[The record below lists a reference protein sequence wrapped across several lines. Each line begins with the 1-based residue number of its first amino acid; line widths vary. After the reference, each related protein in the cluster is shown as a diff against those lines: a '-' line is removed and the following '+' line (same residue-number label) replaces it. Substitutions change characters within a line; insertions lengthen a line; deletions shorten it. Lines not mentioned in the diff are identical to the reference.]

1 MAEDIGITAFKTKDN
16 GFRGRVFEREED
28 FIVQEIQKDG
38 RVLTL
43 EGEAEKEEQEKRD
56 FLCFTLV
63 KKGLSTAEAI
73 RILSKES
80 HTSIKRFGYLGN
92 KDKNAITSQRI
103 SVFKGKREDFKT
115 DYGKI
120 HIMDFDY
127 QDTGCKIGDLKG
139 NMFSIMIRGFDGS
152 EERLEGFKR
161 ESLRG
166 LPNFYG
172 PQRFG
177 SSSINIEISKKI
189 LNRDFKGAVKAFLA
203 GERQRN
209 AVPKETQEK
218 ISRFIDEDKDCG
230 KIEIPSF
237 LWMEASMLQHLE
249 SSRHDYIGALRLIPK
264 YLRLLILQSYQYY
277 LFNRTLSEIVKNQVD
292 TKEVPTVG
300 YDFKDDGG
308 EITKI
313 IAGIIE
319 EEKIDVASMKIKEM
333 PEVSLKSF
341 RRQAFFVPE
350 GLEFE
355 RQQGNDLKARFSL
368 EKGSYATI
376 LLGEFFHSYDF
387 GRTKT
392 EKGYKS

>member
-1 MAEDIGITAFKTKDN
+1 T
-16 GFRGRVFEREED
+16 V
-28 FIVQEIQKDG
+28 
-38 RVLTL
+38 
-43 EGEAEKEEQEKRD
+43 
-56 FLCFTLV
+56 
-63 KKGLSTAEAI
+63 
-73 RILSKES
+73 
-80 HTSIKRFGYLGN
+80 
-92 KDKNAITSQRI
+92 
-103 SVFKGKREDFKT
+103 
-115 DYGKI
+115 
-120 HIMDFDY
+120 
-127 QDTGCKIGDLKG
+127 
-139 NMFSIMIRGFDGS
+139 
-152 EERLEGFKR
+152 
-161 ESLRG
+161 
-166 LPNFYG
+166 
-172 PQRFG
+172 
-177 SSSINIEISKKI
+177 
-189 LNRDFKGAVKAFLA
+189 
-203 GERQRN
+203 
-209 AVPKETQEK
+209 
-218 ISRFIDEDKDCG
+218 
-230 KIEIPSF
+230 
-237 LWMEASMLQHLE
+237 
-249 SSRHDYIGALRLIPK
+249 IPK